1 MASENEL
8 ANTRRKTVKLG
19 RKFAGSIATRLDA
32 HPQSSDSER
41 LESEAKIL
49 GLMRDVLMLSEPDP
63 CAVNFITHAVE
74 VHTNTHG
81 FSKMIYDELF
91 RLHQAR
97 LKRPEPVAAQ
107 PPLRAPLRAVS
118 PPPARVV
125 SPSPA
130 PRAAST
136 TSATPDTWKL
146 RRSLKA

>member
-1 MASENEL
+1 MASDNEL
-8 ANTRRKTVKLG
+8 LNTRRKTVKLG

-74 VHTNTHG
+74 VHTNTYG
-81 FSKMIYDELF
+81 FSKVVYDELF

-97 LKRPEPVAAQ
+97 LKRPEPAAAQ
-107 PPLRAPLRAVS
+107 PQPRSTSRAS
-118 PPPARVV
+118 
-125 SPSPA
+125 SNT
-130 PRAAST
+130 AST
-136 TSATPDTWKL
+136 PDAWKL